1 MANDVMASTAAMN
14 TTGIPTLILVPL
26 VMAIAIASVALVI
39 WLYKKLTRRG
49 K

>member
-1 MANDVMASTAAMN
+1 MSNNVISSTAAMN

-26 VMAIAIASVALVI
+26 VMAVAIASVLFVI
-39 WLYKKLTRRG
+39 WLYKKLTHKG